1 MPNTPEKKFEA
12 HAQFAIEQI
21 QRAIESMHGGDELS
35 TIEFVSEA
43 RRSLVK
49 ALRIRHDRSSAD
61 LKTSLGDENRRK
73 SSISVGDGFP
83 RDENGALLTGS
94 D

>member
-1 MPNTPEKKFEA
+1 MPNTPGEKFEA
-12 HAQFAIEQI
+12 HAQDAIEQI
-21 QRAIESMHGGDELS
+21 QSAIESMRRGDELA

-49 ALRIRHDRSSAD
+49 ALRTRHDRSSAD
-61 LKTSLGDENRRK
+61 AETSLGDENRRR
-73 SSISVGDGFP
+73 SSIPVGDGFP